1 MSGGGGLGAAPG
13 PRPPAGRPPFWR
25 DARKQ
30 AIVLQIVF
38 VAAVGLA
45 LWLAVRALQ
54 ASLVRQNIRLD
65 WGFFSQP
72 AGFEVSALTSTIDLK
87 TLTLTRYGPTSTYA
101 EAIIAGAFNTVK
113 VAVLGIGLALALG
126 LLVGVARL
134 SKNWLVSRLALVYVE
149 VLRNTP
155 LLVQLFFWYFAFFLQ
170 LPEGTIAHPA
180 VKLFGHLVVLTN
192 RGLAIGGVV
201 NTRFDHEIVDGGFQ
215 MTSEFA
221 ALVLGLGAYTS
232 AFIAEIIRGG
242 ILALPRGQMEA
253 ARSLGLRYPQA
264 LRYVILPQALRMV
277 IPPLG
282 NQFLNLTK
290 NSSLAI
296 GVGFA
301 DMLTA
306 ANTVSSQSFR
316 ALETFTV
323 VTLAYLAMSLVISG
337 LLNLIRARLALQ
349 GA

>member
-1 MSGGGGLGAAPG
+1 MSPEAAA
-13 PRPPAGRPPFWR
+13 RAPFWR

-30 AIVLQIVF
+30 AVALQILF
-38 VAAVGLA
+38 VAAVVLSV
-45 LWLAVRALQ
+45 WLGAKTLE

-65 WGFFSQP
+65 WRFFSQP
-72 AGFEVSALTSTIDLK
+72 AGFEVSALTTTINLK
-87 TLTLTRYGPTSTYA
+87 TWSLTQYGRDSTYA

-113 VAVLGIGLALALG
+113 VAILGIVLALIIG
-126 LLVGVARL
+126 LFIGVARL
-134 SKNWLVSRLALVYVE
+134 SKNWLVNRIALVYVE
-149 VLRNTP
+149 LLRNTP

-170 LPEGTIAHPA
+170 LPNGTAAHPA
-180 VKLFGHLVVLTN
+180 ARLFGGLIVLTN
-192 RGLAIGGVV
+192 RSLAIGGTVTTSFDRETV
-201 NTRFDHEIVDGGFQ
+201 NGGFQ

-221 ALVLGLGAYTS
+221 ALVLGLAVYTS

-242 ILALPRGQMEA
+242 ILALPRGQTEA
-253 ARSLGLRYPQA
+253 ARSLGLSYPQA
-264 LRYVILPQALRMV
+264 LRYIVLPQALRIV

-282 NQFLNLTK
+282 SQFLNLTK

-296 GVGFA
+296 GVGYA

-323 VTLAYLAMSLVISG
+323 VTLAYLAMSLLISG
-337 LLNLIRARLALQ
+337 FLNLIRARLALR